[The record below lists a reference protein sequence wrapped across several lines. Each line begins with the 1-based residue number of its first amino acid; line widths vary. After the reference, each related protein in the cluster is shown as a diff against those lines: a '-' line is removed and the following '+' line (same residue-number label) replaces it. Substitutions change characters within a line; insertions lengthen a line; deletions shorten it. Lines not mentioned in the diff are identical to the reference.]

1 MRDVQTRYL
10 LLEEGPASL
19 AVSPA
24 RSCYATFNL
33 LAHCFFFYLGE
44 VAVYRGRPSVRE
56 ASIEAGQVRATKA

>member
-33 LAHCFFFYLGE
+33 LAHCFFFTSVKLRYI
-44 VAVYRGRPSVRE
+44 VADRR
-56 ASIEAGQVRATKA
+56 

>member
-33 LAHCFFFYLGE
+33 LAHGFFL
-44 VAVYRGRPSVRE
+44 P
-56 ASIEAGQVRATKA
+56 Q